1 MKKIALYGLIT
12 LAGLSSLSVLAR
24 QNFVINITDSLPPG
38 LYSLSSSK
46 TLMRDNL
53 IVFCPNLNDQTVQ
66 YLRVSDPATRFLRR
80 CEQKVI
86 SFTKPIGAVEGDTVK
101 VTDKSIFINGQHSVD
116 FLPNKKLP
124 HVAPGTY
131 TVKPGTVWVISKYNP
146 LSFDSRYFGA
156 ISVDQIIGN
165 AKPLW
170 VSHKKEFCYA
180 VSNDYK
186 CIN

>member
-1 MKKIALYGLIT
+1 MRKIALYALIT
-12 LAGLSSLSVLAR
+12 LAGLSSVVVLAR
-24 QNFVINITDSLPPG
+24 QNFVINVTDSLPPG
-38 LYSLSSSK
+38 LYSLNGNK
-46 TLMRDNL
+46 TLLRDNL
-53 IVFCPNLNDQTVQ
+53 VVFCPAIDEQTVQ
-66 YLRVSDPATRFLRR
+66 YLRLSDPATRFLRR
-80 CEQKVI
+80 CDQKIV
-86 SFTKPIGAVEGDTVK
+86 SFTKPISAVEGDVVK
-101 VTDKSIFINGQHSVD
+101 VTAKSIFINGQHYVD
-116 FLPNKKLP
+116 LIASKKIP
-124 HVAPGTY
+124 HVVPGTY

-156 ISVDQIIGN
+156 ISVNQILGN

>member
-1 MKKIALYGLIT
+1 MLYGLII
-12 LAGLSSLSVLAR
+12 LAGLASVAILAR
-24 QNFVINITDSLPPG
+24 QNFLINITDSLPPG
-38 LYSLSSSK
+38 LYGLSSKK

-53 IVFCPNLNDQTVQ
+53 VIFCPNISNQTVQ
-66 YLRVSDPATRFLRR
+66 YLGVGDPATRFLRR
-80 CEQKVI
+80 CDQNVI
-86 SFTKPIGAVEGDTVK
+86 SFTKPISAIAGDTVV
-101 VTDKSIFINGQHSVD
+101 VTDKSIFINGRHFVD

-124 HVAPGTY
+124 HVAAGTY
-131 TVKPGTVWVISKYNP
+131 KVKPGTVWVISKYNT

-165 AKPLW
+165 ARPLW
-170 VSHKKEFCYA
+170 VSQKKHFCYA